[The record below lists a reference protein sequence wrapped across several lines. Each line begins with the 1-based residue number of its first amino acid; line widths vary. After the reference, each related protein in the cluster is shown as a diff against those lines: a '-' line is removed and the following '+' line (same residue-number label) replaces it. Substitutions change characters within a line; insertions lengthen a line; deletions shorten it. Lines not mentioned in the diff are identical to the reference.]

1 MSLLGAHLTLLMGP
15 TVPLPAPPAV
25 LEMLDSIEI
34 THSDEGRSGFQIVF
48 KAVRGKAD
56 LIDYLIFANPQFK
69 AGNRTIITCTFG
81 AVPLVLMDGV
91 ITNHQLKP
99 GAPGGDPASLTLTGE
114 DVSIMMDLQEKNAEH
129 PAQPDNVIAMKII
142 LSYAQYGLIPLVIP
156 PITLDVPLPVERTPV
171 QRATDLAYLTEIA
184 GRHAYTFFI
193 IPGPVIG
200 TNTAYWGPSIRTT
213 PPQRAL
219 TVNMGPDTNVES
231 IQFERTPAEATT
243 VQGNVQDRT
252 TNQRIPVMSFLTT
265 RPPLAINS
273 PLLDRAL
280 TRTETFGGRGGQTAQ
295 QAMAEAQARTDQ
307 SMDTVKVEGELNTAA
322 YGLPL
327 IARGLVG
334 LRGVGFSYDGLYYVK
349 KVTHAIKMGE
359 YKQKFTL
366 TREGTGS
373 TVPMVV
379 P

>member
-1 MSLLGAHLTLLMGP
+1 MSLLGLHLTLLMGP
-15 TVPLPAPPAV
+15 TVPLPAPPPV
-25 LEMLDSIEI
+25 LEMLESIEV

-56 LIDYLIFANPQFK
+56 LIDYLIFANPQFR
-69 AGNRTIITCTFG
+69 AGNRTIITCIFG
-81 AVPLVLMDGV
+81 AIPLVLIDGI

-99 GAPGGDPASLTLTGE
+99 GTPGGEPASLTLTGE
-114 DVSIMMDLQEKNAEH
+114 DVSIMMDLHEKNAEH
-129 PAQPDNVIAMKII
+129 PAQPDNVIAMKLI
-142 LSYAQYGLIPLVIP
+142 LSYAQYGLIPLVFP
-156 PITLDVPLPVERTPV
+156 PLTLDVPLPVERTPV
-171 QRATDLAYLTEIA
+171 QRATDLAYITEIA

-193 IPGPVIG
+193 IPGPIMG

-219 TVNMGPDTNVES
+219 TVNMGPDTNVDS
-231 IQFERTPAEATT
+231 ITFERTPADATT
-243 VQGNVQDRT
+243 VQGSVQDRT
-252 TNQRIPVMSFLTT
+252 TNQRVPVMSFLTT

-280 TRTETFGGRGGQTAQ
+280 TRTETFGGRSGQNAQ
-295 QAMAEAQARTDQ
+295 QAAATAQARTDQ

-327 IARGLVG
+327 VARGLVG

-366 TREGTGS
+366 TREGIGS